1 MAKKAN
7 SKKMDSKKL
16 VKINLDLPEVKEVEK
31 VEEPVVE
38 VVKEEV
44 VVEPTIF
51 DKYRKHINTSND
63 GYVRDL
69 TYPKA
74 MEMLR
79 YVEKHTNRKMGLN
92 MSCGACVVDLV
103 KMFGRLENK

>member
-7 SKKMDSKKL
+7 SKKMDNKKV

-38 VVKEEV
+38 VVK
-44 VVEPTIF
+44 EPTIF